1 MTFHPTEIL
10 TIRKN
15 VRVNSEESWFSR
27 KMSATHPTKIAVV
40 NGPNLNWLGQRE
52 PEIYGSTTLEE
63 LEEWIIDEGKKLELE
78 VTCFQSNSEG
88 ALLEF
93 FYQFKQG
100 GGEAIILNA
109 GAFTHTS
116 VALRDCLAGIAL
128 PAIEVHISNI
138 YKREEF
144 RKNSYTAPACI
155 GVITGLGIDVYRYA
169 LEYLAKLHLAD

>member
-1 MTFHPTEIL
+1 M
-10 TIRKN
+10 
-15 VRVNSEESWFSR
+15 SEKSIH
-27 KMSATHPTKIAVV
+27 KVAVV

-52 PEIYGSTTLEE
+52 PEIYGSTSIEE
-63 LEEWIIDEGKKLELE
+63 LEEQLIEYGKELDLE

-93 FYQFKQG
+93 LYQFKQG
-100 GGEAIILNA
+100 GGQGIVLNGA
-109 GAFTHTS
+109 AFTHTS

-144 RKNSYTAPACI
+144 RKNSYTAPICL
-155 GVITGLGIDVYRYA
+155 GVITGLGIKGYRYA
-169 LEYLAKLHLAD
+169 LEHLATLK

>member
-1 MTFHPTEIL
+1 METESI
-10 TIRKN
+10 K
-15 VRVNSEESWFSR
+15 
-27 KMSATHPTKIAVV
+27 KIAVV

-52 PEIYGSTTLEE
+52 PEIYGKTTLEE
-63 LEEWIIDEGKKLELE
+63 LEEQLIAYGQELDLE

-100 GGEAIILNA
+100 GGQGIVLNGA
-109 GAFTHTS
+109 AFTHTS
-116 VALRDCLAGIAL
+116 VALRDCLAGIEL

-144 RKNSYTAPACI
+144 RKNSYTAPVCI
-155 GVITGLGIDVYRYA
+155 GVITGLGIDGYRYA
-169 LEYLAKLHLAD
+169 LDHLAKHA